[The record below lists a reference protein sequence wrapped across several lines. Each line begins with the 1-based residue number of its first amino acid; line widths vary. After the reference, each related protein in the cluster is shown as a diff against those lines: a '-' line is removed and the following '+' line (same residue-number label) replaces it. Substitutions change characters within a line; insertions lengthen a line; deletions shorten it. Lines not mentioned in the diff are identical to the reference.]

1 MAIAKG
7 HVIVMLDPLVFGSNP
22 VAGLFAAN
30 GDASGVATT
39 SDSQIDVQ
47 FSSPTGGIGQLAGL
61 PVLVI
66 SVPVLA
72 SAAGRT
78 VAVTATSPDSSVS
91 VADGSLTVT
100 GALSVSKIPAGM
112 GVVPAGTVVPTS
124 GTGFTPSTT
133 VTIDGAVIAS
143 TKFVSA
149 TEIDVTLGGATEL
162 TGKLARVKDGAAEF
176 DYFCFQANGPMN
188 GSQSSFPGVQSVQ
201 PLFPLQ
207 AGTAFRGGGGYT
219 GTIVAVQNPNSAAA
233 NVSFAATGNCCVPP
247 FATRAQ
253 KSLSIPPGNWAIF
266 DNPPDS
272 SVQLQSDLPVRA
284 VDMGFCG
291 PARAPLC
298 AGNMFPSD
306 VSSITGTTAPPLSVN
321 SLAFSW
327 QKGSSTIPAPRT
339 VTVGGNSASSVATT
353 TVSVVTG
360 AAWLSAATAYGTY
373 PNVTLTVSVDPTQ
386 LVVGTY
392 QGSIQVAQTFGLA
405 STPPATLPVTLTVTD
420 AAVPQVAASP
430 SSLTFTAPAFNA
442 APYSQNI
449 SVTSPAPVA
458 FSVTLPPNT
467 WVEVSPMSGT
477 TPATLSVTWDPS
489 VTSQIYYQQTTTA
502 TSIQISGPANTST
515 VAATFLVTGVQ
526 TFQTF
531 LGESGTGPNG
541 LIFTTQTGSA
551 PQTQTINVN
560 PPGTISAAA
569 DQPWMSVAVP
579 TTGVSTGQIV
589 QVTADPASLA
599 PGVYTGTVTVSEP
612 GIASKAVPVTLSVWS
627 TAPPLTISQNS
638 FTFLQTVGRQGP
650 AYQTAHVDS
659 GGVPVPIKILLGA
672 QWLYVVDHYEAP
684 APTDILVGVIGN
696 PMTPGEYDGSFTLQT
711 PGGSLY
717 VPVTLFVEPDTLMP
731 PVVSQ
736 VVNAASGIAG
746 SVSPGE
752 ILTIRGYGAGA
763 SEIAGLKL
771 DAGGSVSTSLSGLQV
786 TFDGKPA
793 PLIYTSANQTNLIVP
808 YEIAGK
814 PSTVM
819 QVTYVA
825 AAGTLKTT
833 AWTLPVAASAPAIF
847 TLDATGTGQ
856 AAIVNQDNSLNGAA
870 NPAARGST
878 ISIYATGEG
887 ETTPAGVTG
896 SVSSSSGAK
905 PLLPVA
911 VKIGGIDAVVQY
923 AGSAPNLV
931 AGLLQVNAVVPTSI
945 APGASVPVTVSVG
958 GASSQRNVTIAVK

>member
-7 HVIVMLDPLVFGSNP
+7 HVIVMLDPSVFGSNP
-22 VAGLFAAN
+22 VAGLFGAN
-30 GDASGVATT
+30 GDASGVATP
-39 SDSQIDVQ
+39 SESQIDVQ
-47 FSSPTGGIGQLAGL
+47 FSSPNGGIGQLAGL

-78 VAVTATSPDSSVS
+78 VTVTATSPDSSVS
-91 VADGSLTVT
+91 VADGSLTVN
-100 GALSVSKIPAGM
+100 GALSVGKIPAGL
-112 GVVPAGTVVPTS
+112 GVIPAGTVVPIS
-124 GTGFTPSTT
+124 GTGFTPSTA

-149 TEIDVTLGGATEL
+149 TEMDVTLGGATEL

-176 DYFCFQANGPMN
+176 DYFCFQANGAVN
-188 GSQSSFPGVQSVQ
+188 ASQSLFPGVQSVQ

-219 GTIVAVQNPNSAAA
+219 GTIVAVQNPNSASA
-233 NVSFAATGNCCVPP
+233 NVSFAATGNCCSPP

-272 SVQLQSDLPVRA
+272 SVQLESDLPVRA
-284 VDMGFCG
+284 VDMTFCG
-291 PARAPLC
+291 PASAPLC
-298 AGNMFPSD
+298 AGDMFSSD
-306 VSSITGTTAPPLSVN
+306 VRSITGTAAPPLSVN

-327 QKGSSTIPAPRT
+327 QKGSTTLPAPRT
-339 VTVGGNSASSVATT
+339 VTVGGNSASSVETT
-353 TVSVVTG
+353 TAGIVTG
-360 AAWLSAATAYGTY
+360 AAWLSAATEYGAY
-373 PNVTLTVSVDPTQ
+373 PDVTLTVSVDPTQ
-386 LVVGTY
+386 LAVGTY
-392 QGSIQVAQTFGLA
+392 QGSIQVAETFGLA

-430 SSLTFTAPAFNA
+430 SSLTFTAPSSNA
-442 APYSQNI
+442 PTYSQNI
-449 SVTSPAPVA
+449 SVTSPTPAA
-458 FSVTLPPNT
+458 FSVSLPPNT
-467 WVEVSPMSGT
+467 WVKVSPMSGT
-477 TPATLSVTWDPS
+477 TPATLSVTWDPA
-489 VTSQIYYQQTTTA
+489 VTSQIYYQQSPTA
-502 TSIQISGPANTST
+502 TPIQISGPANTVT
-515 VAATFLVTGVQ
+515 VAATFVVSGVQ
-526 TFQTF
+526 TFQTY

-541 LIFTTQTGSA
+541 LIFSAQTGSA

-560 PPGTISAAA
+560 PAGAISATT
-569 DQPWMSVAVP
+569 DQPWMSLAVP
-579 TTGVSTGQIV
+579 TTGVGAGQTV
-589 QVTADPASLA
+589 QVTAEPAGLA
-599 PGVYTGTVTVSEP
+599 AGVYSGTVSVSEP
-612 GIASKAVPVTLSVWS
+612 GIASKAVPVTLGVWS
-627 TAPPLTISQNS
+627 AAPPLTISRNS
-638 FTFLQTVGRQGP
+638 FTFIQTAGGPEP

-659 GGVPVPIKILLGA
+659 GGVPVPIQILQGP
-672 QWLYVVDHYEAP
+672 QWLWVVDYYEAP
-684 APTDILVGVIGN
+684 SPTDINVAVLAN
-696 PMTPGEYDGSFTLQT
+696 PMAPGEYDGSFTLQS

-752 ILTIRGYGAGA
+752 ILAIRGYGAGA
-763 SEIAGLKL
+763 SEIGGLKL
-771 DAGGSVSTSLSGLQV
+771 DASGSVSTSLNGLQV

-808 YEIAGK
+808 YETAGK

-819 QVTYVA
+819 QVTYAA
-825 AAGTLKTT
+825 AAGTLKTA
-833 AWTLPVAASAPAIF
+833 AWTLPVGASAPAIF
-847 TLDATGTGQ
+847 TVDATGTGQ
-856 AAIVNQDNSLNGAA
+856 AAVVNQDSSINGAA

-896 SVSSSSGAK
+896 SVSSSTGPK
-905 PLLPVA
+905 PLLPVT

-923 AGSAPNLV
+923 AGSAPGLV
-931 AGLLQVNAVVPTSI
+931 AGLLQVNAVVPPSI
-945 APGASVPVTVSVG
+945 ASGASVPVAVSVG
-958 GASSQRNVTIAVK
+958 GLSSQRGVTIAVK